1 MGWLSFGSTKS
12 EIPPQQQPPLPTTN
26 LQQRSHSQLTT
37 PQSPIIDSNYPKDT
51 QSYQQQLNNQES
63 DIETTLNQL
72 SHKQL
77 SSNATTD
84 SKTIEQT
91 SNINV
96 QTINTKEV
104 TGVVTKFLESY
115 PISNL
120 FIIDGERDLKKS
132 IICTSNNDNG
142 KTCLKLGINSIE
154 LFKIMQKN
162 EYFCSL
168 PNDVDATYFEC
179 RKIQ

>member
-1 MGWLSFGSTKS
+1 MGWLSFGSTKT
-12 EIPPQQQPPLPTTN
+12 EIPPSQPQPPVQ
-26 LQQRSHSQLTT
+26 LQQRSHSQLTA
-37 PQSPIIDSNYPKDT
+37 PISEYPKDT
-51 QSYQQQLNNQES
+51 QQYQNSLNKEES
-63 DIETTLNQL
+63 DIEITLNQL

-84 SKTIEQT
+84 SPTT
-91 SNINV
+91 SASTNINV
-96 QTINTKEV
+96 EQINGSKSPEEISNTVSQFIEN
-104 TGVVTKFLESY
+104 Y

-120 FIIDGERDLKKS
+120 FIIDGEKDLKKS
-132 IICTSNNDNG
+132 IICTSNNDGG
-142 KTCLKLGINSIE
+142 KTCLKLQMNSIE

-162 EYFCSL
+162 EFFCSL